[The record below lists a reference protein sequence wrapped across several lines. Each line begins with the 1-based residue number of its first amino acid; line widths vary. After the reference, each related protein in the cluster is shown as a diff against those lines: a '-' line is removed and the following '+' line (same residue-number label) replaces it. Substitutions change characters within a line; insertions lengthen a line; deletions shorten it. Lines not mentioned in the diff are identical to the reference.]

1 MKIFI
6 QTINLKRRFQFFTIN
21 MDDNLKNIN
30 ERIGLRPVVL
40 PDDEEFLIA
49 LYYTCREDLQ
59 MLPIDEEQKKNISL
73 MQYAAQKQHYEKQ
86 FPPSGNDIILLDGK
100 AVGRLW
106 IARFEKE
113 IVGVEFIILPEYRN
127 HKIGTKLLKDLF
139 AEAVATKREFN
150 FYVLKMNEK
159 AQRLYKRL
167 NCEYV
172 DETPT
177 HFKMQWQRGN
187 EFIRSTPK

>member
-1 MKIFI
+1 MDKLSE
-6 QTINLKRRFQFFTIN
+6 NL
-21 MDDNLKNIN
+21 N
-30 ERIGLRPVVL
+30 ERISLRPVVL

-59 MLPIDEEQKKNISL
+59 MLQIDEAQKRNISL
-73 MQYAAQKQHYEKQ
+73 MQYIAQKQHYEKQ
-86 FPPSGNDIILLDGK
+86 FPPAGNDIILLDGK
-100 AVGRLW
+100 EVGRLW

-139 AEAVATKREFN
+139 AEAVATRRDFN
-150 FYVLKMNEK
+150 FYVLKMNHK

-167 NCEYV
+167 NCEFI

-177 HFKMQWQRGN
+177 HFKMHWKQGMDL
-187 EFIRSTPK
+187 IRSS

>member
-1 MKIFI
+1 MDNKSE
-6 QTINLKRRFQFFTIN
+6 NL
-21 MDDNLKNIN
+21 N
-30 ERIGLRPVVL
+30 ERIALRPVVL

-59 MLPIDEEQKKNISL
+59 MAPIAEEQKKSISL
-73 MQYAAQKQHYEKQ
+73 MQYLAQKQHYEKQ

-100 AVGRLW
+100 AIGRLW
-106 IARFEKE
+106 IARLEKE

-139 AEAVATKREFN
+139 AEAVATNREFN

-167 NCEYV
+167 NCEFI

-177 HFKMQWQRGN
+177 HFKMQWQRGR
-187 EFIRSTPK
+187 EFIRNTSK